1 MSFYKITR
9 MVLTIRAK
17 QGIMLTIVI
26 ISKRYEFKGRVNNDT
41 FYPPRQTMSK
51 LKAYTS
57 PYSLLNT
64 NEVVGYVH

>member
-1 MSFYKITR
+1 MF
-9 MVLTIRAK
+9 
-17 QGIMLTIVI
+17 TIVI
-26 ISKRYEFKGRVNNDT
+26 ISKRYEFKRRVNNDT